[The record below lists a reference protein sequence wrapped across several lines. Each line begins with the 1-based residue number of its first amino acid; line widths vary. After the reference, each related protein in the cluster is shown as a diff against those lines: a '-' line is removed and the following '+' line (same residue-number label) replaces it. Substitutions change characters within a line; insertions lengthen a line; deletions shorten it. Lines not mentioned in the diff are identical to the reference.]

1 VKAWSV
7 KEEDIDAK
15 KKLGAAIAEYDNAL
29 ARVQG
34 DRRQVVGAFAF
45 DRHEA
50 TGGAHKRDVREVSL
64 SGYETNPFFHNLGGG
79 RFVNLTAPLGTAL
92 TDDGRAAV
100 AMDFDRDGDED
111 LVVHNVFRPQLVAL
125 RNDLGRGRTV
135 VVSLRGTTSNRFGVG
150 ARVVATVA
158 DRRTAQ
164 ELACGSGYLSS
175 QPPELVFGLGD
186 ADAIDT
192 LEITWPSGGKQS
204 LERLAPGRVTVE
216 EGRGARHA
224 PHETPAPIGLT
235 PPERVAR
242 DGDVVA
248 GVPCDTLDGAP
259 ADWSAMRGK
268 PLVAMFW
275 SGYCKSCEIELG
287 QTRDIVAELKRV
299 DPRAEFVSVN
309 VDGERERL
317 REVHERKPFA
327 VPPLVLRGR
336 PQGFLPSSDPV
347 VPLVLVLDGKGV
359 VRARHVGAQ
368 TPQEFA
374 ALLRRA
380 MR

>member
-1 VKAWSV
+1 V
-7 KEEDIDAK
+7 KEEDIEARR
-15 KKLGAAIAEYDNAL
+15 KLGSAIAEYDNAL

-34 DRRQVVGAFAF
+34 DRRRIVGAFAF

-79 RFVNLTAPLGTAL
+79 TFVNLSAPLGTAL
-92 TDDGRAAV
+92 TDDGRAVV
-100 AMDFDRDGDED
+100 AMDLDRDGDQD

-135 VVSLRGTTSNRFGVG
+135 VVSLRGTKSNRFGVG
-150 ARVVATVA
+150 ARAVATVG

-175 QPPELVFGLGD
+175 QPPELVFGLGGASMIEQLD
-186 ADAIDT
+186 
-192 LEITWPSGGKQS
+192 ITWPSGTRQTVVE
-204 LERLAPGRVTVE
+204 LPPGRVVIDE
-216 EGRGARHA
+216 DRGVIGRTAHVADMPDRL
-224 PHETPAPIGLT
+224 PPA
-235 PPERVAR
+235 ERVVR
-242 DGDVVA
+242 EGDVVA
-248 GVPCDTLDGAP
+248 DIPCETLDGDPVP
-259 ADWSAMRGK
+259 ASAFRGRS
-268 PLVAMFW
+268 LVVVFW

-287 QTRDIVAELKRV
+287 QMREIVGELKRV
-299 DPRAEFVSVN
+299 DPGVELLAVN

-317 REVHERKPFA
+317 AEVHGRKPFA
-327 VPPLVLRGR
+327 VKPLVLRGR
-336 PQGFLPSSDPV
+336 GAGFIPSSDPV
-347 VPLVLVLDGKGV
+347 VPLVLVLDEKGV

-368 TPQEFA
+368 TPAGFA

-380 MR
+380 R